1 MKKTPML
8 GISTGVEGTKDKI
21 GKPDNTGNVA
31 FPQACPGQ
39 FRRVGDV
46 AAEIVARLLQRDR
59 GAA

>member
-8 GISTGVEGTKDKI
+8 GNSTGVEGTKDKI

-31 FPQACPGQ
+31 FAQVCPEQ

-46 AAEIVARLLQRDR
+46 AAEIVARLLRDR
-59 GAA
+59 RAA